1 MNTGMMSDMDLDKMM
16 GRASASNRRI
26 NPDDLQLLTDRGVPK
41 SIQNAYQSGALSD
54 KDFNTMLK
62 GLGLFM
68 NKFGRL
74 DGIDSTFDRPPSPG
88 PVRPVASPIPE
99 YKARVAPE
107 PMMDRM
113 TAPAVPAPIL
123 RTPSGIPIEDYSIN
137 PNPPRGML
145 TR

>member
-1 MNTGMMSDMDLDKMM
+1 MNFDKMM
-16 GRASASNRRI
+16 NREAPSSNRRI

-41 SIQNAYQSGALSD
+41 SIQNAYQSGALSE
-54 KDFNTMLK
+54 KDFNTVLK

-74 DGIDSTFDRPPSPG
+74 DAIDSTFDRPPSPG
-88 PVRPVASPIPE
+88 PVAPI
-99 YKARVAPE
+99 RE